1 LQTGV
6 KGFLKG
12 QPVTFD
18 LPAGWKLLAMVE
30 PREGKPPT
38 SLEAM
43 VVTALRNP
51 VGMPP
56 LFEILRRP
64 NKRVAIISDDQTRPT
79 PVGGVLLPLLAELN
93 RLGVKD
99 EEIDVVIA
107 PGTHRIP
114 LEADL
119 QKKLGPEIL
128 QRLRVSIHDPDAP
141 DLVHLGTTRR
151 GTPMWCNKVVAEAGL
166 KIGIGLCNP
175 HYFAGYSGG
184 AKIIL
189 PGVSGRETAKA
200 NHTWSSDLNCRE
212 GKMEGNPIWEDI
224 VEMARIVGL
233 DMKIDLVMN
242 PEMQVYKVTAG
253 DMEKV
258 QKEAARA
265 VLELYGVPV
274 PKMADVTITSSY
286 PLEADLIQSG
296 KAVSLADRVTMP
308 GGTIIVLS
316 GCYDGAGPMLY
327 ETLSQSP
334 EPDTIVQWITEGKAS
349 PTGGPMAAKFRC
361 ILKTKRILLV
371 TDGLPEA
378 KIRDMEMD
386 YAPSIG
392 EALHKVSKIY
402 REAEA
407 IVLPVGGSTFPY
419 LQR

>member
-1 LQTGV
+1 LQTGA

-30 PREGKPPT
+30 PREGKPPA

-56 LFEILRRP
+56 LCKILPRP

-99 EEIDVVIA
+99 EDIDVVIA
-107 PGTHRIP
+107 PGTHRMP

-119 QKKLGPEIL
+119 QKKLGPEVL
-128 QRLRVSIHDPDAP
+128 QRLRVSVHDPDAP

-200 NHTWSSDLNCRE
+200 NHTWSSDPNCRE

-253 DMEKV
+253 DMEKA

-274 PKMADVTITSSY
+274 PKMANVTITSSY

-327 ETLSQSP
+327 ETLSQRP
-334 EPDTIVQWITEGKAS
+334 EPDTIVQWIIEGKAS
-349 PTGGPMAAKFRC
+349 PTGGPMAAKFRH

-419 LQR
+419 IQ

>member
-1 LQTGV
+1 MQTGA

-30 PREGKPPT
+30 PREGKPPA

-99 EEIDVVIA
+99 EDIDVVIA
-107 PGTHRIP
+107 PGTHRMP

-119 QKKLGPEIL
+119 QKKLGPEVL
-128 QRLRVSIHDPDAP
+128 QRLRVSVHDPDAP

-200 NHTWSSDLNCRE
+200 NHTWSSDPNCRE

-242 PEMQVYKVTAG
+242 TEMQVYKVTAG
-253 DMEKV
+253 DMEKA

-296 KAVSLADRVTMP
+296 KAVSLADCVTMP

-334 EPDTIVQWITEGKAS
+334 EPDTIVQWIIEGKAS
-349 PTGGPMAAKFRC
+349 PTGGPMAAKFRH

-392 EALHKVSKIY
+392 EALHKASKVY
-402 REAEA
+402 PKAEA

-419 LQR
+419 IQ